1 MLPSLSMT
9 DENDRL
15 VDAITGILP
24 PLLNAL
30 DGLEF
35 AARNLH
41 PEGLERLWSMLSP
54 LAERAP
60 QCPPGAGE
68 SRLAGTARRPEK
80 GAFRQR

>member
-1 MLPSLSMT
+1 MT

-41 PEGLERLWSMLSP
+41 PEGLERLWSMLAP
-54 LAERAP
+54 LDEALR
-60 QCPPGAGE
+60 Q
-68 SRLAGTARRPEK
+68 ARPALEEAR
-80 GAFRQR
+80 